1 MADPGLH
8 PDEDGKHLKL
18 SSIAEFFNS
27 DVLSDIVIVNPHTG
41 ANYK

>member
-1 MADPGLH
+1 MADPASH
-8 PDEDGKHLKL
+8 PEEESKQLKL